1 MRIAWIALAAL
12 LVTTSFSVAARAQ
25 SPVAASAA
33 LFDKGLKDMLAGRYG
48 KGCPELAESLR
59 LDPEPG
65 TLFTLAECQRKQGKI
80 ATAAAHYDDYLRLFD
95 HMTPAQRRDQRG
107 RDKVSKQERAAITP
121 FIPKLTL
128 RLPQNAPRNTVVKLD
143 GKNLDAP
150 SLGVPLP
157 VDPGSYTVTT
167 QVPGGSLHQQKLV
180 INKGENKDVTLEVD
194 VPQKA
199 QPAAAPTAPASS
211 VPPQAEHG
219 TASNSQRMWAYV
231 LGGVGAAGIVT
242 GSVAGLMALGKKGTV
257 DSDCKGLVCSAAG
270 KQAVDSGRT
279 DALVSTIG
287 FSVGAAG
294 LIAGAV
300 LLFTAPRHAP
310 APADRAGVA
319 FTGGASASGAW
330 VGAEGRW

>member
-1 MRIAWIALAAL
+1 MSLARVALTAV
-12 LVTTSFSVAARAQ
+12 LVTVSLGGVAQAQ

-33 LFDKGLKDMLAGRYG
+33 LFDQGLKDMLAGRYD
-48 KGCPELAESLR
+48 KGCPELAESQR

-65 TLFTLAECQRKQGKI
+65 TLFTLAECERKQGKI

-95 HMTPAQRRDQRG
+95 HMTPDQQKDQRG
-107 RDKVSKQERAAITP
+107 RDQVSKQERAAITP

-128 RLPQNAPRNTVVKLD
+128 RLPPNAPPSTVVKLS
-143 GKNLDAP
+143 GKQLDSP

-167 QVPGGSLHQQKLV
+167 QVPGGPVHEQSLV

-194 VPQKA
+194 VPHPA
-199 QPAAAPTAPASS
+199 QRAPANSAPASPKTEP
-211 VPPQAEHG
+211 V
-219 TASNSQRMWAYV
+219 ASSSSQRTWAYV
-231 LGGVGAAGIVT
+231 AGGVGVAGVVT
-242 GSVAGLMALGKKGTV
+242 GSVAGVLAFGKKSTV
-257 DSDCKGLVCSAAG
+257 DKDCKGLTCTPEG

-279 DALVSTIG
+279 DALISTIG

-300 LLFTAPRHAP
+300 LLLTAPRHAP

-319 FTGGASASGAW
+319 FTGGASAGGAW
-330 VGAEGRW
+330 VGAEGLW